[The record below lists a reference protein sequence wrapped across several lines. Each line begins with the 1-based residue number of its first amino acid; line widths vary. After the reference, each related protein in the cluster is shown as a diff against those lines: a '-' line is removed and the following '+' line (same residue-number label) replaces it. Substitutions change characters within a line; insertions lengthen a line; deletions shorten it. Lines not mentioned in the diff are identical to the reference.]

1 MLILPLSIV
10 LSFLA
15 PLPQR
20 SSGRDIAVTSFT
32 AHPSA
37 ALAPL
42 ASADL
47 DGVAEQCAAHVE
59 EPLPRAISAA
69 GSTAIQAA
77 NERRRHLKIVQRVV
91 IHERRRTCDP
101 QLSADG
107 NDTDPDPFN
116 KLLLSLLIDAIG
128 MATYLL
134 PVAGE
139 TGDLAWAPISAY
151 LIYQLYGN
159 GLISGLAFAEELLPG
174 LDIIPTA
181 TIAWVLEN
189 TEFGRRFAGKAPSP
203 SQAPPSTPP
212 STPWENTQPPPDIG
226 RSTTSASDGLKRAEG
241 FVVDEDKSV

>member
-37 ALAPL
+37 ARAPL

-77 NERRRHLKIVQRVV
+77 NEGRRHLKIVQRVV

-107 NDTDPDPFN
+107 NETDPDPFN

-159 GLISGLAFAEELLPG
+159 GLISGLAFAEELLQAWTSSRRPRSPG
-174 LDIIPTA
+174 CWRTLSLVGASLARPLPKPGAAVDAALNP
-181 TIAWVLEN
+181 V
-189 TEFGRRFAGKAPSP
+189 GKHAAP
-203 SQAPPSTPP
+203 ARYR
-212 STPWENTQPPPDIG
+212 EEHD
-226 RSTTSASDGLKRAEG
+226 KRE
-241 FVVDEDKSV
+241 